1 MIDTS
6 AIPVTELLPH
16 GPESTLLDRFVAY
29 DERKSVAV
37 VDIGPASAFFDGHA
51 VPAWV
56 GIEYMAQAVA
66 AHAGFEARLRGEPP
80 AVGFLLGTRSYENRL
95 PAFPAGSRLTV
106 TVEPLWTEAGVGV
119 FRCTI
124 ALDEIVAE
132 AVVNTYRPG
141 AAELERLRRR
151 GEGG

>member
-6 AIPVTELLPH
+6 AIPLRELLPH
-16 GPESTLLDRFVAY
+16 GPESTLLDRLVAY

-37 VDIGPASAFFDGHA
+37 VDIGPHSAFFDGEA

-56 GIEYMAQAVA
+56 GIEFMAQAVA

-80 AVGFLLGTRSYENRL
+80 AVGFLLGTRSYENRIA
-95 PAFPAGSRLTV
+95 AFPAGSRLTV
-106 TVEPLWTEAGVGV
+106 TVEPLWIEAGVAA

-141 AAELERLRRR
+141 TDELERLRGRAK
-151 GEGG
+151 GS